1 MRAIGI
7 DDEEQREIIEIV
19 ASVLLIGNIVFR
31 EDDKSNAV
39 VYENEAVHAVAKL
52 MGIDTDSLKKSL
64 THRTID
70 ARGDLIT
77 SPMNSEMSF
86 YARDALAKAIYSRLF
101 DWLVDRINFALQ
113 TDSSSIKSSKNHV
126 MGILDIYGFEVFD
139 TNSFEQL
146 W

>member
-1 MRAIGI
+1 MKAIGI
-7 DDEEQREIIEIV
+7 DDDEQRELIEIV

-31 EDDKSNAV
+31 EDDSASAT
-39 VYENEAVHAVAKL
+39 VYENEAIHAVSKL
-52 MGIDTDSLKKSL
+52 MGIDIEILKNAL

-77 SPMNSEMSF
+77 SPLNSEMSF

-101 DWLVDRINFALQ
+101 DWLVERINFALQ
-113 TDSSSIKSSKNHV
+113 TDSSSVKSSKNHV